1 MTEPFL
7 DPKPIP
13 KPMEITEWLR
23 GAREHHEG
31 GTWGVVR
38 DIMRAWR
45 WPGRLKPYEYFM
57 MGLYDAKRFTPEQ
70 RREFMGDRL
79 RAMMRNK
86 TLEREWLGVTTDK
99 LLFLSAMKGQELPVP
114 DVLAVYHPFRRYAQ
128 AAQLS
133 DGAAVA
139 DWLRQGASFPFFSK
153 PVEGTGSSG
162 VASIEGYEP
171 YNDCLISADGRRVP
185 VEQFVKEIAR
195 YRERGYIFQE
205 RIVTHPDLE
214 PVCGSGITGCRI
226 LVRMQDGEPH
236 LHRATWKIRVI
247 TTIADNF
254 WRSGNMLGA
263 VDPLTGEIT
272 RVVSGISIHTKE
284 VNEHPETG
292 AQLVGFKLPEWE
304 AVRETCLAAAAT
316 FPALWIQ
323 GWDISIS
330 ANGPLI
336 FEVEGDGGAAHMIQH
351 AQGKG
356 LLEPDHL
363 AFLEAWEESSKARK
377 ASITSRRRKS

>member
-1 MTEPFL
+1 
-7 DPKPIP
+7 
-13 KPMEITEWLR
+13 
-23 GAREHHEG
+23 
-31 GTWGVVR
+31 
-38 DIMRAWR
+38 
-45 WPGRLKPYEYFM
+45 
-57 MGLYDAKRFTPEQ
+57 
-70 RREFMGDRL
+70 
-79 RAMMRNK
+79 
-86 TLEREWLGVTTDK
+86 
-99 LLFLSAMKGQELPVP
+99 
-114 DVLAVYHPFRRYAQ
+114 
-128 AAQLS
+128 
-133 DGAAVA
+133 
-139 DWLRQGASFPFFSK
+139 
-153 PVEGTGSSG
+153 
-162 VASIEGYEP
+162 
-171 YNDCLISADGRRVP
+171 
-185 VEQFVKEIAR
+185 
-195 YRERGYIFQE
+195 
-205 RIVTHPDLE
+205 
-214 PVCGSGITGCRI
+214 
-226 LVRMQDGEPH
+226 MQDGEPH